1 MWHYSRSHDVL
12 GRMTIGQ
19 VALAGSALLAVQVTV
34 VVIWVKYGDWLMI
47 VLYIFSAV
55 KTAPGVSMGAAVAE
69 VNVVEEPLLL
79 SSWPSKVSG
88 HSRS

>member
-1 MWHYSRSHDVL
+1 MALLTSHDVL
-12 GRMTIGQ
+12 GRMTMDQ
-19 VALAGSALLAVQVTV
+19 VLAGSALLAVQVTV

>member
-1 MWHYSRSHDVL
+1 
-12 GRMTIGQ
+12 MTIGQ

-55 KTAPGVSMGAAVAE
+55 KTAPGVSMGAAAVE
-69 VNVVEEPLLL
+69 VNVVEETLLLL
-79 SSWPSKVSG
+79 SSWPAKVSE
-88 HSRS
+88 HFRS